1 MRENPFQKK
10 LNHLQ
15 TPFKQKPSRPK
26 YKLICGDKFSRNYS
40 GTQRCP
46 EIIVVFKCFLIIPV
60 KKVRLTS
67 FKIFLSTF
75 SLNAKNLKL

>member
-1 MRENPFQKK
+1 MVGYQEIKMRENPFQKK

-26 YKLICGDKFSRNYS
+26 YKLICGEKFSRNYS

-60 KKVRLTS
+60 KK
-67 FKIFLSTF
+67 FD
-75 SLNAKNLKL
+75 